1 MWMIDGIGQGKLN
14 GWIGSVKKS
23 RRTLEFC
30 SQEVDTFLRP
40 LLLNSYRSFNVLHKR
55 WPMFADY
62 AEVVGEEG

>member
-1 MWMIDGIGQGKLN
+1 MIDRIRQRKFN

-40 LLLNSYRSFNVLHKR
+40 LLLKSYRSFNVPHKG
-55 WPMFADY
+55 WPMFDDY
-62 AEVVGEEG
+62 ADLVGGEG